1 MAVAQGAPDVGFKR
15 KADEDSQIY
24 NWQNDERAFEV
35 QVKQYQRNEDVRT
48 KMLAGAEAKVIAADA
63 DVKKKIANAD
73 ADVKKKKG
81 NAEAYAI
88 RLVADG
94 KKIVNDAEAEKI
106 DAEEE
111 RIKAETTLLHFE
123 LEQKRKATDLGSGA
137 KKSETEEKKEERR
150 LALNAKR
157 RESRAQAKAAK
168 DKPPTPPQG
177 AA

>member
-1 MAVAQGAPDVGFKR
+1 MQVPVAQGAPDVGFKR

-24 NWQNDERAFEV
+24 DWQNDERAFEV
-35 QVKQYQRNEDVRT
+35 QVKQYQKNNDVRT

-88 RLVADG
+88 RLDADG
-94 KKIVNDAEAEKI
+94 KKSVLDAEA
-106 DAEEE
+106 E
-111 RIKAETTLLHFE
+111 RIKAETALLHFE
-123 LEQKRKATDLGSGA
+123 LAQKRKAAGLDTDA

>member
-24 NWQNDERAFEV
+24 DWQNDERAFEV
-35 QVKQYQRNEDVRT
+35 QVKQYQKNNDVRT
-48 KMLAGAEAKVIAADA
+48 KMLAGAEAAVVKTKGVAESKVILADA
-63 DVKKKIANAD
+63 DIKK
-73 ADVKKKKG
+73 
-81 NAEAYAI
+81 AEAHAI
-88 RLVADG
+88 RLGAAG
-94 KKIVNDAEAEKI
+94 KKRIDDAEAHKI
-106 DAEEE
+106 EAE
-111 RIKAETTLLHFE
+111 AMLLEFE
-123 LEQKRKATDLGSGA
+123 LAQKRKAAGLDTDA

>member
-1 MAVAQGAPDVGFKR
+1 MAVAQGAADVGFKR
-15 KADEDSQIY
+15 KAAEDSQIY
-24 NWQNDERAFEV
+24 HWQNDERAFEV

-88 RLVADG
+88 RLDADG
-94 KKIVNDAEAEKI
+94 KKSVLDAEA
-106 DAEEE
+106 E
-111 RIKAETTLLHFE
+111 RIKAETALLHFE
-123 LEQKRKATDLGSGA
+123 LAQKRKAAGLDTDA
-137 KKSETEEKKEERR
+137 KKSETEEEKKRK
-150 LALNAKR
+150 LARNAKR
-157 RESRAQAKAAK
+157 RESRALKAAK
-168 DKPPTPPQG
+168 DKPPMPPTG